1 MARDYLT
8 LAQSMAQEIVF
19 TRREFHQYPEAMHQ
33 EVQTNRRIRAFLDK
47 HGIGYMAPADNIT
60 VAVLPG
66 ATPGRMAGIRCD
78 TDALEVQEQTGLPY
92 QSKNPGMMHACGH
105 DGHITMG
112 LYAAL
117 LLHQHRA
124 QRAGTVKIIF
134 QPAEEGGKGALKVLD
149 TGAAHDLDAIFG
161 LHVWPTLPVGKIQ
174 LSPRP
179 VCASTDRFVIEVL
192 GAGGHG
198 AYPERSTDALAAGAA
213 LVTQLQHVVSRFVP
227 AMEPCVLSVCSFHAG
242 NRWNIIPG
250 AAQLEGTL
258 RTFSQTV
265 REEALTR
272 MQEVIKA
279 TAQAH
284 RCRATLTVHPVC
296 GPIMND
302 ADLTEHARKSAIT
315 VFGADH
321 VQLQAPSVIGDDF
334 AEFTATAPGCYAF
347 LGIASPDG
355 SMGNL
360 PLHHNQFTVDENALP
375 LGAAWLAQAADDYA
389 RNIAITQR

>member
-8 LAQSMAQEIVF
+8 LAQNMAQEIVF

-134 QPAEEGGKGALKVLD
+134 QPAEEGGKGALQVLD

-174 LSPRP
+174 LSSGP
-179 VCASTDRFVIEVL
+179 VCASTDRIVIEVL
-192 GAGGHG
+192 VPEATVH
-198 AYPERSTDALAAGAA
+198 PERSADALVVV
-213 LVTQLQHVVSRFVP
+213 LRWSRSQHVVSRLFQPWSP
-227 AMEPCVLSVCSFHAG
+227 ACCRCAVSMRQPLEHYSWCRAAGRHA
-242 NRWNIIPG
+242 
-250 AAQLEGTL
+250 AHLLE
-258 RTFSQTV
+258 TV

-315 VFGADH
+315 VFGVDH
-321 VQLQAPSVIGDDF
+321 VQPQAPSMIGDDF

-360 PLHHNQFTVDENALP
+360 PLHHNQFTLDENALP

-389 RNIAITQR
+389 RNIAIA